1 MSTMTSAETAAR
13 RPVPAA
19 AIRPPRLITPTLA
32 LVFATSLGTLTSFY
46 LLLSVTPTLVAA
58 AGAGGAGAGLATGT
72 LMLSGVAAEFAA
84 PALIARLGNRAVLAL
99 GAVLLGG
106 PALVLLAR
114 GGMAAIIAVCVVR
127 GLGFGLTVVVT
138 GALTAELVPAER
150 RGEGAGI
157 SGVVSCVPAVVALP
171 AGVWLAGQLGPAP
184 VIVITAAAALAPLAG
199 MLWLPGRARHPAAAG
214 SAPGG
219 SATGAPAAGAEGPAG
234 LLAALRQPALRRPA
248 LTFAAVTVPAGVVV
262 AFLPL
267 AAGAPGGTAA
277 AALFAEALAATV
289 TRWWA
294 GRRGD
299 RRGHARLLVPGLV
312 TAAAGMTL
320 LAASAA
326 PVAAIAGMIVFGAGF
341 GVIQNATFA
350 LLMSR
355 VPAGSLGT
363 ASALWNLAYDAG
375 YGAGP
380 AILGLVVG
388 STGYAAGF
396 ALTAVLILTALRPAR
411 RERRG

>member
-1 MSTMTSAETAAR
+1 MSTMDCAETTACQPAG
-13 RPVPAA
+13 AA
-19 AIRPPRLITPTLA
+19 AARPPRLISPTLA
-32 LVFATSLGTLTSFY
+32 LVFVASFGTLTSFY
-46 LLLSVTPTLVAA
+46 LLLSVAPVLVAA
-58 AGAGGAGAGLATGT
+58 AGAGGAGAGLATGA

-84 PALIARLGNRAVLAL
+84 PALIARFGNRAVLAL
-99 GAVLLGG
+99 GAVLLGV
-106 PALVLLAR
+106 PALALLAR
-114 GGMAAIIAVCVVR
+114 GGMAVITAVCVVR

-138 GALTAELVPAER
+138 GALTAQLVPDGR

-171 AGVWLAGQLGPAP
+171 AGVWLAGHLGPAP
-184 VIVITAAAALAPLAG
+184 VIAAAAAAALAPLAA
-199 MLWLPGRARHPAAAG
+199 MRWLPGPARRRAAG
-214 SAPGG
+214 
-219 SATGAPAAGAEGPAG
+219 PAAGGDAAERPAG
-234 LLAALRQPALRRPA
+234 LLAALGQPALRRPA

-267 AAGAPGGTAA
+267 VAGASGSTAA

-294 GRRGD
+294 GRHGD
-299 RRGHARLLVPGLV
+299 RRGHARLLAPGLV
-312 TAAAGMTL
+312 TAAAGMGL
-320 LAASAA
+320 LAASHSPA
-326 PVAAIAGMIVFGAGF
+326 AAIAGLIAFGAGF

-355 VPAGSLGT
+355 VPPASFGT

-380 AILGLVVG
+380 AVLGLVVG
-388 STGYAAGF
+388 RTGYAAGF
-396 ALTAVLILTALRPAR
+396 ALTAILILTALRPAR
-411 RERRG
+411 RERRS